1 MKARTSFRVH
11 TVTSSERGRD
21 LTRVHTDHSGC
32 WVQSSLGRA
41 GTVGTLSQW
50 PSGDILVVWAA
61 EEAEEWREAEGPG
74 GGKGPMVDVWM
85 ETQRQRLIKEDSEG
99 HGERNTRVGVL
110 AEVGSAK
117 PQA

>member
-1 MKARTSFRVH
+1 MKAWTSFRVH
-11 TVTSSERGRD
+11 TVISSERGRD
-21 LTRVHTDHSGC
+21 LTRIHTDHSGC

-41 GTVGTLSQW
+41 GPVGTLSQW

-85 ETQRQRLIKEDSEG
+85 ETQRQRLIKEDSGG
-99 HGERNTRVGVL
+99 HGERNTRVGML
-110 AEVGSAK
+110 GEVGSAK
-117 PQA
+117 PRA